1 MPCDSF
7 ADFLNAEGVFSLTGE
22 RRYDWADEDARIHR
36 STTGV
41 FKADA
46 GFEHHAAVEVSWF
59 GARDFCRWRG
69 RRLPSEAEWE
79 KAARGEDQRA
89 YPLGWE
95 PPTPERAIFGHG
107 YNATEGGDPALPATA
122 ATSGGSPGKSE
133 AVDFEHPSTVPG
145 TGARTTEKALP
156 LRSAWSC
163 VGPATTIRSPRCR
176 SACFAR
182 TTGAAPPRA
191 TATSGFAGRPGKTW
205 RGSPVEQRRRGARG
219 ERSCRLYSSHG
230 LCLTGGGSQIR
241 S

>member
-7 ADFLNAEGVFSLTGE
+7 ADFLDAEGVFSLTGE

-41 FKADA
+41 FKADV
-46 GFEHHAAVEVSWF
+46 GFEHHAAVEVLLVRRAGLLPLERPVAAERGGVGEG
-59 GARDFCRWRG
+59 GARRG
-69 RRLPSEAEWE
+69 
-79 KAARGEDQRA
+79 QRP

-107 YNATEGGDPALPATA
+107 YNATEGGDTALPATA

-163 VGPATTIRSPRCR
+163 VGPATTIRSPRCP

-191 TATSGFAGRPGKTW
+191 TATSGFAARPRKTW
-205 RGSPVEQRRRGARG
+205 RRSRVEQRRRGARH